1 MARTPRIKA
10 AGEEVYYHVVSRT
23 VGGEF
28 YLGDVEKERF
38 VEGLRRLGKLFF
50 VDLAGFCVMSNHF
63 HLVVRTRRPEEH
75 SDREIVER
83 LAAFYG
89 LSEEV
94 AAAQDLGRWRRRLF
108 DLSEYVKAVKVD
120 FSRWYNR
127 KRTRRGYFWG
137 DRFKSV
143 VLEGGRAVLQC
154 LAYIEL
160 NPVRARI
167 TDRPEKYRW
176 SSLSFRLAGKDD
188 FLLGEVLQGQ
198 DAAWYW
204 AVVTEVGKEGR
215 TDGRGR
221 EKGRIEPGVVPGA
234 VDLWRHRVRFF
245 SDSLVLGS
253 KGFVQEMY
261 ARFSE
266 CIGKR
271 ERRAHRAGGLEGLY
285 GLRRLAAG
293 GAVGG

>member
-120 FSRWYNR
+120 FSRWYDR
-127 KRTRRGYFWG
+127 KRNRRGYFWG

-160 NPVRARI
+160 NPVRAL
-167 TDRPEKYRW
+167 K
-176 SSLSFRLAGKDD
+176 
-188 FLLGEVLQGQ
+188 
-198 DAAWYW
+198 
-204 AVVTEVGKEGR
+204 
-215 TDGRGR
+215 
-221 EKGRIEPGVVPGA
+221 
-234 VDLWRHRVRFF
+234 
-245 SDSLVLGS
+245 
-253 KGFVQEMY
+253 
-261 ARFSE
+261 
-266 CIGKR
+266 
-271 ERRAHRAGGLEGLY
+271 
-285 GLRRLAAG
+285 
-293 GAVGG
+293 